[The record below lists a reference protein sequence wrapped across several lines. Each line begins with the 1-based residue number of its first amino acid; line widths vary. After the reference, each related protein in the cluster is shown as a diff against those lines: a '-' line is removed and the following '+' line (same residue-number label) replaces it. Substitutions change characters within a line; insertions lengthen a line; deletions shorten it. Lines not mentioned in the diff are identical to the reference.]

1 MKRKVKKKKIKIG
14 RVFLALFFLFVVL
27 FLIILLS
34 KMPVLGFYIS
44 GNNYYTDNEILKIT
58 GLDKYPSYL
67 FTSNINI
74 KKKIKDNPIL
84 ESVKINKTLLGK
96 FKVEVKEKRILF
108 YNINTKK
115 SITSNG
121 EEIDF
126 YDKNSP
132 VLVNN
137 INDKNVYNSFLKKMK
152 KVDKSILD
160 NISEIKYD
168 PNAIDKE
175 RFLISMNDGNYI
187 YLTISKFTKIN
198 DYLKISKTLGNKNGI
213 LYLDYG
219 NYFVPSE

>member
-14 RVFLALFFLFVVL
+14 RVFLALFFLFIVI

-108 YNINTKK
+108 YNINIKK

>member
-14 RVFLALFFLFVVL
+14 RVFLALFFLFIVL

-44 GNNYYTDNEILKIT
+44 GNNYYTDSEILKIT

-67 FTSNINI
+67 FTNNIII

-96 FKVEVKEKRILF
+96 FKVEVKEKQILF

>member
-1 MKRKVKKKKIKIG
+1 
-14 RVFLALFFLFVVL
+14 
-27 FLIILLS
+27 
-34 KMPVLGFYIS
+34 MPVLGFYIS
-44 GNNYYTDNEILKIT
+44 GNNYYTDSEILKIT

-74 KKKIKDNPIL
+74 KKKIKDDPIL

-96 FKVEVKEKRILF
+96 FKVEVKEKQILF

-115 SITSNG
+115 SITSND

-198 DYLKISKTLGNKNGI
+198 DYLKISKTLGSKNGI

>member
-74 KKKIKDNPIL
+74 KKKIKNDPIL

-108 YNINTKK
+108 YNINIKK

>member
-14 RVFLALFFLFVVL
+14 RVFLALFFLFIVL

-74 KKKIKDNPIL
+74 KKKIKDDPIL

-96 FKVEVKEKRILF
+96 FKVEVKEKQILF

-115 SITSNG
+115 SITSND

-152 KVDKSILD
+152 KVDKSVLD

-175 RFLISMNDGNYI
+175 RFLVSMNDGNYI

-198 DYLKISKTLGNKNGI
+198 DYLKISKTLGSKNGI

>member
-14 RVFLALFFLFVVL
+14 RVFLALFFLFIVI

-198 DYLKISKTLGNKNGI
+198 DYLKISKTLVNKNGI

>member
-14 RVFLALFFLFVVL
+14 RVFLALFFLFIVL

-44 GNNYYTDNEILKIT
+44 GNNYYTDSEILKIT

-67 FTSNINI
+67 FTNNIII

-96 FKVEVKEKRILF
+96 FKVEVKEKQILF

-132 VLVNN
+132 VLVNS

>member
-1 MKRKVKKKKIKIG
+1 M
-14 RVFLALFFLFVVL
+14 
-27 FLIILLS
+27 
-34 KMPVLGFYIS
+34 
-44 GNNYYTDNEILKIT
+44 
-58 GLDKYPSYL
+58 
-67 FTSNINI
+67 
-74 KKKIKDNPIL
+74 
-84 ESVKINKTLLGK
+84 
-96 FKVEVKEKRILF
+96 F

-121 EEIDF
+121 KEIDF

>member
-14 RVFLALFFLFVVL
+14 RVFLALFFLFIVL

-44 GNNYYTDNEILKIT
+44 GNNYYTDSEILKIT

-67 FTSNINI
+67 FTNNIII
-74 KKKIKDNPIL
+74 KKKIKDDPIL
-84 ESVKINKTLLGK
+84 ESVKINKTLLDK
-96 FKVEVKEKRILF
+96 FKVEVKEKQILF

>member
-14 RVFLALFFLFVVL
+14 RVFLALFFLFIVI

-74 KKKIKDNPIL
+74 KKKIKDDPIL

>member
-44 GNNYYTDNEILKIT
+44 GNNYYTDSEILKIT

-74 KKKIKDNPIL
+74 KKKIKDDPIL

-96 FKVEVKEKRILF
+96 FKVEVKEKQILF

-115 SITSNG
+115 SITSND

-160 NISEIKYD
+160 NISEIKYN

-175 RFLISMNDGNYI
+175 RFLVSMNDGNYI

-198 DYLKISKTLGNKNGI
+198 DYLKISKTLESKNGI

>member
-14 RVFLALFFLFVVL
+14 RVFLALFFLFIVI

-74 KKKIKDNPIL
+74 KKKIKDDPIL

-108 YNINTKK
+108 YNINIKK

>member
-44 GNNYYTDNEILKIT
+44 GNNYYTDSEILKIT

-74 KKKIKDNPIL
+74 KKKIKDDPIL

-96 FKVEVKEKRILF
+96 FKVEVKEKQILF

-115 SITSNG
+115 SITSND

-160 NISEIKYD
+160 NISEIKYN

-198 DYLKISKTLGNKNGI
+198 DYLKISKTLESKNGI

>member
-14 RVFLALFFLFVVL
+14 RVFLALFFLFIVI

-152 KVDKSILD
+152 KVDTSILD

>member
-14 RVFLALFFLFVVL
+14 RVFLALFFLFIVI

-84 ESVKINKTLLGK
+84 ESVRINKTLLGK

>member
-14 RVFLALFFLFVVL
+14 RVILALFFLFIIL
-27 FLIILLS
+27 FFIILLS

-44 GNNYYTDNEILKIT
+44 GNNYYTDAEILKIT

-67 FTSNINI
+67 FTSNISI
-74 KKKIKDNPIL
+74 KKKIKNDPII
-84 ESVKINKTLLGK
+84 ENIKINKTLLGK
-96 FKVEVKEKRILF
+96 FKVEVEEKNILF
-108 YNINTKK
+108 YDLNEKK
-115 SITSNG
+115 SITDDL
-121 EEIDF
+121 EKIEF

-132 VLVNN
+132 VLVNE
-137 INDKNVYNSFLKKMK
+137 ITDKTVYNSFIKKMK
-152 KVDKSILD
+152 KIDKSILD

-168 PNAIDKE
+168 PNQIDKE
-175 RFLISMNDGNYI
+175 RFLVSMNDGNYI

>member
-44 GNNYYTDNEILKIT
+44 GNNYYTDSEILKIT

-74 KKKIKDNPIL
+74 KKKIKDDPIL

-96 FKVEVKEKRILF
+96 FKVEVKEKQILF

-115 SITSNG
+115 SITNND

-137 INDKNVYNSFLKKMK
+137 INDKNVYNLFLKKMK

-160 NISEIKYD
+160 NISEIKYE

-198 DYLKISKTLGNKNGI
+198 DYLKISKTLGSKNGI

>member
-14 RVFLALFFLFVVL
+14 RVFLALFFLFIVI

-34 KMPVLGFYIS
+34 KIPVLGFYIS

-74 KKKIKDNPIL
+74 KKKIKDDPIL

-115 SITSNG
+115 SITSND

-160 NISEIKYD
+160 NISEIKYE

-198 DYLKISKTLGNKNGI
+198 DYLKISKNLGSKNGI

>member
-14 RVFLALFFLFVVL
+14 RVFLALFFLFIVI

-34 KMPVLGFYIS
+34 KIPVLGFYIS

-74 KKKIKDNPIL
+74 KKKIKDDPIL

-115 SITSNG
+115 SITSND

-160 NISEIKYD
+160 NISEIKYE

-198 DYLKISKTLGNKNGI
+198 DYLKISKTLGSKNGI

>member
-44 GNNYYTDNEILKIT
+44 GNNYYTDSEILKIT

-74 KKKIKDNPIL
+74 KKKIKDDPIL

-96 FKVEVKEKRILF
+96 FKVEVKEKQILF

-115 SITSNG
+115 SITSND
-121 EEIDF
+121 EEINF

-198 DYLKISKTLGNKNGI
+198 DYLKISKTLESKNGI

>member
-14 RVFLALFFLFVVL
+14 RVFLALFFLFIVI

-137 INDKNVYNSFLKKMK
+137 INDNNVYNSFLKKMK

-219 NYFVPSE
+219 NYFVPKE

>member
-44 GNNYYTDNEILKIT
+44 GNNYYTDSEILKIT

-74 KKKIKDNPIL
+74 KKKIKDDPIL

-96 FKVEVKEKRILF
+96 FKVEVKEKQILF

>member
-44 GNNYYTDNEILKIT
+44 GNNYYTDSEILKIT

-74 KKKIKDNPIL
+74 KKKIKDDPIL

-96 FKVEVKEKRILF
+96 FKVEVKEKQILF

-115 SITSNG
+115 SITSND

-198 DYLKISKTLGNKNGI
+198 DYLKISKTLESKNGI

>member
-14 RVFLALFFLFVVL
+14 RVFLALFFLFIVI

-44 GNNYYTDNEILKIT
+44 VNNYYTDNEILKIT

>member
-44 GNNYYTDNEILKIT
+44 GNNYYTDSEILKIT

-74 KKKIKDNPIL
+74 KKKIKDDPIL

-96 FKVEVKEKRILF
+96 FKVEVKEKQILF

-115 SITSNG
+115 SITSND

-198 DYLKISKTLGNKNGI
+198 DYLKISKTLGSKNGI